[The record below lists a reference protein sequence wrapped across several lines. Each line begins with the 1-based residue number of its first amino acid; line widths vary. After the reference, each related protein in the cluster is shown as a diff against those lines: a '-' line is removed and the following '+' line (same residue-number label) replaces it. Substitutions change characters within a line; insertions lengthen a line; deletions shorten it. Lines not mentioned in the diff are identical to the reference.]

1 MARVGVT
8 VGAAVGAA
16 VGRGVGVAA
25 GTGVEVVAGVVVGTD
40 VGVEVV
46 APAHAASS
54 VNAMP
59 ATATESR
66 RPRFIRY
73 TSRDVLPLYSLTIAD
88 E

>member
-25 GTGVEVVAGVVVGTD
+25 GTGV
-40 VGVEVV
+40 GVEVL

-54 VNAMP
+54 VNVIP